1 MKRNEKEQIK
11 ALAMNSR
18 FALICIIVLSGIL
31 TSCGISDQF
40 SQARQISQ
48 FNFEFQKVEDVFLA
62 GIPLVEG
69 MKRNDL
75 NAGQVMQ
82 LAGALFSSNL
92 PLDFNIWVK
101 ISNPNNKNAY
111 LNRMDYEVFLDGNK
125 LITGNLDEPIFIQ
138 ANDTSILKIPV
149 EAELFK
155 VLSGKSSEAVVN
167 LGFRLTGK
175 ESREAEVEIR
185 IKPYI
190 KVGMKDLAYP
200 GYISLKEKI

>member
-1 MKRNEKEQIK
+1 MKLNEKEPIK
-11 ALAMNSR
+11 AQAMNNKVVLV
-18 FALICIIVLSGIL
+18 FFIVISGFL

-48 FNFEFQKVEDVFLA
+48 CNFEFQKVEDVFLA

-101 ISNPNNKNAY
+101 INNPNEKNAS
-111 LNRMDYEVFLDGNK
+111 LNRMDYEVYLDGNK
-125 LITGNLDEPIFIQ
+125 LITGNLDEPIYIP
-138 ANDTSILKIPV
+138 AKGTCLLKIPI
-149 EAELFK
+149 EAELFQ
-155 VLSGKSSEAVVN
+155 VLAGKSSDAVVN

-190 KVGMKDLAYP
+190 KVGMHDLAYP
-200 GYISLKEKI
+200 GFISLKEKI